1 MPCLERETHSQRVTI
16 VSSRCIQSLH
26 CSRTL
31 HPCQLLFI
39 DWSDAA
45 SGQGQ
50 GRGRAPSRRLQHQ
63 NSEIF
68 DDLTDEDDDDRA
80 SSSHDSEVT
89 SSAQTTPTPEA
100 RHERVPVT
108 SASNAVSHNQ
118 LQRNIFCHF
127 LVFVVLFFILPS
139 LQTLIT
145 SSNLSNQLFSLD
157 FCTQNSQNL

>member
-1 MPCLERETHSQRVTI
+1 MPFPALSVKTHPQRVTI

-31 HPCQLLFI
+31 HSCQLLFI

-108 SASNAVSHNQ
+108 PASNAVSHNQ

-127 LVFVVLFFILPS
+127 YSVCVCFVLLLLTFK
-139 LQTLIT
+139 TLTT
-145 SSNLSNQLFSLD
+145 SSIFSNQLF
-157 FCTQNSQNL
+157 